1 MARRVIATDAA
12 DSAWAAP
19 MTTAICSDTSEPVGY
34 RRLAE
39 LLGVLLAE
47 QHVDAVLKRIA
58 ETLRQLVRCDDLVIW
73 ETLSAD
79 QLRPALVE
87 GRDAEQLQR
96 LQIRLGEGITG
107 YACMLRE
114 PICSNRADLDERAG
128 HVPGTDAEPE
138 AIVCLPLLARSEL
151 LGALSLY
158 RTGFEGFSNSE
169 FELIRHFAEAA
180 ALALAN
186 ARSQAELAALARTD
200 DLTGLANRRHLN
212 ERLERELARASQ
224 RRQPLSLLLLDLDD
238 FKQIN
243 DSNGHH
249 AGDNALRQI
258 ADILGQSLREQDL
271 AARLGGDEFALLLPN
286 TDHGQAQ
293 IVSRRLVEVVHAQ
306 TAVHISTGTATY
318 GFDTGTDLL
327 RVADRNLYE
336 AKGRNQRQR
345 GRRARDREKGMTATT
360 GG

>member
-1 MARRVIATDAA
+1 MIAA
-12 DSAWAAP
+12 DALETTRAEPTSAAL
-19 MTTAICSDTSEPVGY
+19 SEPVGY

-73 ETLSAD
+73 EALPGD
-79 QLRPALVE
+79 RLRPALVE
-87 GRDAEQLQR
+87 GRDAAQLQR
-96 LQIRLGEGITG
+96 LQIRIGEGITG
-107 YACMLRE
+107 HACLLRE
-114 PICSNRADLDERAG
+114 PICSNRADLDPRAG

-158 RTGFEGFSNSE
+158 RAGFEGFTDAE
-169 FELIRHFAEAA
+169 FELIRHFAEVA

-186 ARSQAELAALARTD
+186 ARSQAELEALARTD

-212 ERLERELARASQ
+212 EQLERELKRATHL
-224 RRQPLSLLLLDLDD
+224 RRPLSLLLLDLDD

-243 DSNGHH
+243 DSRGHH
-249 AGDNALRQI
+249 AGDVALRRI
-258 ADILGQSLREQDL
+258 ADILAQSLRAQDL

-286 TDHGQAQ
+286 TDNDQART
-293 IVSRRLVEVVHAQ
+293 VSERLVEEVVAR
-306 TAVHISTGTATY
+306 TGVHISTGIAT
-318 GFDTGTDLL
+318 FASNAVTDLL

-336 AKGRNQRQR
+336 SKGLNQPRR
-345 GRRARDREKGMTATT
+345 GRRERDREGVSAAAT
-360 GG
+360 G

>member
-1 MARRVIATDAA
+1 VARRVIAADAA
-12 DSAWAAP
+12 ETARADP
-19 MTTAICSDTSEPVGY
+19 MSVALSEPVGY

-58 ETLRQLVRCDDLVIW
+58 ETLRQLVGCDDLVIW
-73 ETLSAD
+73 EALPGD
-79 QLRPALVE
+79 RLRPALVE

-96 LQIRLGEGITG
+96 LQIRIGEGITG
-107 YACMLRE
+107 HACLLRE
-114 PICSNRADLDERAG
+114 PICSNRADLDPRAG

-158 RTGFEGFSNSE
+158 RAGFEGFTGSE
-169 FELIRHFAEAA
+169 FELIRHFSEVA

-186 ARSQAELAALARTD
+186 ARSQAELEALARTD

-212 ERLERELARASQ
+212 EQLERELKRATHL
-224 RRQPLSLLLLDLDD
+224 RRPLSLLLLDLDD

-243 DSNGHH
+243 DSQGHH
-249 AGDNALRQI
+249 AGDIALRRI
-258 ADILGQSLREQDL
+258 AEILSRSLRQHDL

-286 TDHGQAQ
+286 TDNDQAHT
-293 IVSRRLVEVVHAQ
+293 VSRRLVEGVVAR
-306 TAVHISTGTATY
+306 TGVHISTGIATFASN
-318 GFDTGTDLL
+318 GVTDLL
-327 RVADRNLYE
+327 RVADHNLYE
-336 AKGRNQRQR
+336 SKGLNQPRR
-345 GRRARDREKGMTATT
+345 GRRAHDSEGVSAAAN
-360 GG
+360 G

>member
-1 MARRVIATDAA
+1 
-12 DSAWAAP
+12 
-19 MTTAICSDTSEPVGY
+19 
-34 RRLAE
+34 LAE

-73 ETLSAD
+73 EALPGD
-79 QLRPALVE
+79 RLRPALVE
-87 GRDAEQLQR
+87 GRDAAQLQR
-96 LQIRLGEGITG
+96 LQIRIGEGITG
-107 YACMLRE
+107 HACLLRE
-114 PICSNRADLDERAG
+114 PICSNRADLDPRAG

-158 RTGFEGFSNSE
+158 RAGFEGFTDAE
-169 FELIRHFAEAA
+169 FELIRHFAEVA

-186 ARSQAELAALARTD
+186 ARSQAELEALARTD

-212 ERLERELARASQ
+212 EQLERELKRATHL
-224 RRQPLSLLLLDLDD
+224 RRPLSLLLLDLDD

-243 DSNGHH
+243 DSRGHH
-249 AGDNALRQI
+249 AGDVALRRI
-258 ADILGQSLREQDL
+258 ADILAQSLRAQDL

-286 TDHGQAQ
+286 TDNDQART
-293 IVSRRLVEVVHAQ
+293 VSERLVEEVVAR
-306 TAVHISTGTATY
+306 TGVHISTGIAT
-318 GFDTGTDLL
+318 FASNAVTDLL

-336 AKGRNQRQR
+336 SKGLNQPRR
-345 GRRARDREKGMTATT
+345 GRRERDREGVSAAAT
-360 GG
+360 G

>member
-1 MARRVIATDAA
+1 MARRVIAADALETTQA
-12 DSAWAAP
+12 EPKSAL
-19 MTTAICSDTSEPVGY
+19 SEPVGY

-73 ETLSAD
+73 EALPGD
-79 QLRPALVE
+79 RLRPALVE
-87 GRDAEQLQR
+87 GRDAAQLQR
-96 LQIRLGEGITG
+96 LQIRIGEGITG
-107 YACMLRE
+107 HACLLRE
-114 PICSNRADLDERAG
+114 PICSNRADLDPRAG

-158 RTGFEGFSNSE
+158 RAGFEGFTDAE
-169 FELIRHFAEAA
+169 FELIRHFAEVA

-186 ARSQAELAALARTD
+186 ARSQAELEALARTD

-212 ERLERELARASQ
+212 EQLERELKRATHL
-224 RRQPLSLLLLDLDD
+224 RRPLSLLLLDLDD

-243 DSNGHH
+243 DSRGHH
-249 AGDNALRQI
+249 AGDVALRRI
-258 ADILGQSLREQDL
+258 ADILAQSLRAQDL

-286 TDHGQAQ
+286 TDNDQART
-293 IVSRRLVEVVHAQ
+293 VSERLVDEVVAR
-306 TAVHISTGTATY
+306 TGVHISTGIAT
-318 GFDTGTDLL
+318 FASNAVTDLL

-336 AKGRNQRQR
+336 SKGLNQPRR
-345 GRRARDREKGMTATT
+345 GRRERDRERVSAAAT
-360 GG
+360 G

>member
-1 MARRVIATDAA
+1 VARRVIAADTADALRAVPTTPARA
-12 DSAWAAP
+12 D
-19 MTTAICSDTSEPVGY
+19 TCEPGGY

-73 ETLSAD
+73 EVLSAD

-96 LQIRLGEGITG
+96 LQIRIGEGITG
-107 YACMLRE
+107 HACLVRE
-114 PICSNRADLDERAG
+114 PICSNRADLDPRAG

-138 AIVCLPLLARSEL
+138 AIACLPLLARSEL

-158 RTGFEGFSNSE
+158 RTGFEGFTESE
-169 FELIRHFAEAA
+169 FELIRHFAEVA

-186 ARSQAELAALARTD
+186 ARSQAELEALARTD
-200 DLTGLANRRHLN
+200 DLTGLPNRRHLK
-212 ERLERELARASQ
+212 EQLARELARATHN
-224 RRQPLSLLLLDLDD
+224 RRPLSLLLLDLDD

-243 DSNGHH
+243 DSQGHH
-249 AGDNALRQI
+249 AGDMALRQI
-258 ADILGQSLREQDL
+258 ASILAASLRQQDL

-286 TDHGQAQ
+286 TDNGQAET
-293 IVSRRLVEVVHAQ
+293 VSRRLVEAVHAQ
-306 TAVHISTGTATY
+306 TAVHISTGIAT
-318 GFDTGTDLL
+318 FASDSVTDLL
-327 RVADRNLYE
+327 RVADRNLYKS
-336 AKGRNQRQR
+336 KGRSQPRR
-345 GRRARDREKGMTATT
+345 RRARDAEGEPAATSA
-360 GG
+360 

>member
-1 MARRVIATDAA
+1 MIAA
-12 DSAWAAP
+12 DALETTQAEPKSAL
-19 MTTAICSDTSEPVGY
+19 SEPVGY

-73 ETLSAD
+73 EALPGD
-79 QLRPALVE
+79 RLRPALVE
-87 GRDAEQLQR
+87 GRDAAQLQR
-96 LQIRLGEGITG
+96 LQIRIGEGITG
-107 YACMLRE
+107 HACLLRE
-114 PICSNRADLDERAG
+114 PICSNRADLDPRAG

-158 RTGFEGFSNSE
+158 RAGFEGFTDAE
-169 FELIRHFAEAA
+169 FELIRHFAEVA

-186 ARSQAELAALARTD
+186 ARSQAELEALARTD

-212 ERLERELARASQ
+212 EQLERELKRATHL
-224 RRQPLSLLLLDLDD
+224 RRPLSLLLLDLDD

-243 DSNGHH
+243 DSRGHH
-249 AGDNALRQI
+249 AGDVALRRI
-258 ADILGQSLREQDL
+258 ADILAQSLRAQDL

-286 TDHGQAQ
+286 TDNDQART
-293 IVSRRLVEVVHAQ
+293 VSERLVDEVVAR
-306 TAVHISTGTATY
+306 TGVHISTGIAT
-318 GFDTGTDLL
+318 FASNAVTDLL

-336 AKGRNQRQR
+336 SKGLNQPRR
-345 GRRARDREKGMTATT
+345 GRRERDRERVSAAAT
-360 GG
+360 G

>member
-1 MARRVIATDAA
+1 VARRVIATDAA
-12 DSAWAAP
+12 DTVPTTPLTSAH
-19 MTTAICSDTSEPVGY
+19 SDACEPIGY

-73 ETLSAD
+73 EALSAD

-87 GRDAEQLQR
+87 GRDAEQLER
-96 LQIRLGEGITG
+96 LQIRIGEGITG
-107 YACMLRE
+107 QACLLRE

-158 RTGFEGFSNSE
+158 RSGFDGFTDSE
-169 FELIRHFAEAA
+169 FELIRHFAEVA

-200 DLTGLANRRHLN
+200 DLTGLANRRHLK
-212 ERLERELARASQ
+212 ELLGSELARATHL
-224 RRQPLSLLLLDLDD
+224 RRPLSLLLLDLDD

-243 DSNGHH
+243 DSQGHH
-249 AGDNALRQI
+249 AGDMALRAI
-258 ADILGQSLREQDL
+258 ADILAGSLRQQDV

-286 TDHGQAQ
+286 TDNDQAQ
-293 IVSRRLVEVVHAQ
+293 TVNRRLVEVVHAQ
-306 TAVHISTGTATY
+306 TGVHISTGIAT
-318 GFDTGTDLL
+318 FASDSVTDLL
-327 RVADRNLYE
+327 RVADRNLYKS
-336 AKGRNQRQR
+336 KGRNQPRR
-345 GRRARDREKGMTATT
+345 GRRAHDAEGATATIQR
-360 GG
+360 